1 MDNLRIRSAV
11 TALFFGVLGLD
22 MLSLE
27 PHQQKLFLF
36 LGGPLL
42 AIAVGCGVLSFTHN
56 GSWAIVSGAALVF
69 LQFWAL
75 ARFFEALSHTDESFQ
90 RLLDTSNRP
99 AGELTDQAG
108 QRAGLGARPSA

>member
-36 LGGPLL
+36 LGGPFLV
-42 AIAVGCGVLSFTHN
+42 IAVGCGVLSFTSN
-56 GSWAIVSGAALVF
+56 GGWAIIGGAALVF
-69 LQFWAL
+69 LEFWAL
-75 ARFFEALSHTDESFQ
+75 ARFFEALSHTDESFE
-90 RLLDTSNRP
+90 LLLEQSNRP
-99 AGELTDQAG
+99 ADQLAPATM
-108 QRAGLGARPSA
+108 R